1 MSLNVTFGLGSFPA
15 GFCWTDP
22 QQYAAALVQILTGT
36 IAGTFSGINFGD
48 STPAPAD
55 RDKPWVRTTGGG
67 QFLDGLY
74 VWGGTYWMRPHP
86 IPPADKQV
94 IIWKGTEAE
103 LWAYD
108 GGDGTDPASF
118 APTASSGAM
127 WVRDTDFDLR
137 FPLGIGTSGTI
148 YPPATSALT
157 VAAGDTGGEEMH
169 ALTVD
174 PVTGDSENAPHTH
187 FIMTATAPV
196 VDTTSVNAN
205 NHATYQTINTGGSTA
220 DYHTGGS
227 SVAPT
232 FGITSVEGGDPNNSN
247 SAIAHNNM
255 PPWKGVVFARRSS
268 RIYYT
273 V

>member
-15 GFCWTDP
+15 GFCWQNP
-22 QQYAAALVQILTGT
+22 QQYAAALLQILTGT
-36 IAGTFSGINFGD
+36 IAGTFSGVSFGD
-48 STPAPAD
+48 APPAD
-55 RDKPWVRTTGGG
+55 LGSPWARTTGGG
-67 QFLDGLY
+67 QYLDGIY
-74 VWGGTYWMRPHP
+74 VYTGGRWMRPHP
-86 IPPADKQV
+86 VPPLDQQV
-94 IIWKGTEAE
+94 IIWKGKEEE

-108 GGDGTDPASF
+108 GGDGTDPSGPGT
-118 APTASSGAM
+118 APTLVSGAM
-127 WVRDTDFDLR
+127 WIRDTDFDLR
-137 FPLGIGTSGTI
+137 FPLGIGTSATI
-148 YPPATSALT
+148 YPPETTELT
-157 VAAGDTGGEEMH
+157 VGEGDTGGEERH
-169 ALTVD
+169 ALTVH

-187 FIMTATAPV
+187 FIMTNTAPV

-227 SVAPT
+227 ATAPT

-255 PPWKGVVFARRSS
+255 PPYRGVIYAKRSL
-268 RIYYT
+268 RKYYT